1 MQSHWVS
8 TRADWLGAWVYLLM
22 QAEWKDGEDH
32 ATLTAT
38 ERELAASWKWSRGSV
53 RHYLEK
59 LGQDRMIS
67 KVGST
72 ISILNFD
79 RWQQKASESLAQDLA
94 QPLAQDL
101 AQDLAQATGS
111 KERDLPEVSAQDL
124 AQPLAQDLAQDLAPP
139 LIRKK
144 KSKKG
149 KEEEREKPL
158 SQTLSPLAPDELANA
173 VIREAES
180 SLGLGVS
187 LFQAEEWAS
196 AFVELGPFEEAETGV
211 KEFFACIKARAP
223 NGPVGYITK
232 VLKCGAKQYLQ
243 QQREAKNAKTQRRH
257 AGSERLARRGRYIPK
272 Q

>member
-149 KEEEREKPL
+149 KEEERETPL
-158 SQTLSPLAPDELANA
+158 SNSFP
-173 VIREAES
+173 
-180 SLGLGVS
+180 
-187 LFQAEEWAS
+187 FS
-196 AFVELGPFEEAETGV
+196 ARRVGKRGDSRSGVELRSGCESFPGRGMGQCV
-211 KEFFACIKARAP
+211 CRV
-223 NGPVGYITK
+223 GPV
-232 VLKCGAKQYLQ
+232 
-243 QQREAKNAKTQRRH
+243 
-257 AGSERLARRGRYIPK
+257 RRG
-272 Q
+272 